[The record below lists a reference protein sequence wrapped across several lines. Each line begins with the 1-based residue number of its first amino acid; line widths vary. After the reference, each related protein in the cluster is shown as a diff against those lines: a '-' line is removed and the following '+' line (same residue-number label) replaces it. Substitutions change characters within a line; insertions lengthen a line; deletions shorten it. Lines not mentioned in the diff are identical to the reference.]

1 MASASLQIVR
11 PPAAIPPS
19 FTASLFL
26 AGRGDG
32 DGDGGGWQAEVIEF
46 LRQEGYAGLVYLPAA
61 DAATEELLA
70 WEEEAL
76 RHADAILFHFA
87 EAPDPLTRERW
98 GAWRRT
104 GKVVLCA
111 AQDQQALRRAAA
123 RLRVP
128 TGLTPRE
135 AVAHLLPLLRPGV
148 PRRGGERA
156 VPLVLWR
163 SPAFQRWYRA
173 LRAAGNELDD
183 VEVEWIYRPRA
194 GPGRPPLI
202 WALRPRVWVRAE
214 RRHKAGEIVVGRAEV
229 SATVLY
235 RPAAQVLDTQVVL
248 IREFRSAGT
257 TADGYVWALPGG
269 SAEHA
274 ADREQNAAIT
284 ALREVQEETG
294 LVLLPSQL
302 EQVPGG
308 ARQLAST
315 ILSHRAHLFRAAL
328 TEEQLRTLQAAE
340 RAGRHHG
347 ANAGERCYVIV
358 RPLRHLISGSQLD
371 WGQLGMLL
379 LALGLNGDLT
389 AGRP

>member
-1 MASASLQIVR
+1 MAASASLQIVR
-11 PPAAIPPS
+11 PPAPIPPS
-19 FTASLFL
+19 FTSSLFL
-26 AGRGDG
+26 AGPRGAEG
-32 DGDGGGWQAEVIEF
+32 DADSWQAQV
-46 LRQEGYAGLVYLPAA
+46 LDLLQQAGYGGLVYLPPAGEP
-61 DAATEELLA
+61 TEEQLA
-70 WEEEAL
+70 WEEKAL
-76 RHADAILFHFA
+76 RHADAILFHL
-87 EAPDPLTRERW
+87 APGPAGMDPLTRERW
-98 GAWRRT
+98 GAWRRS
-104 GKVVLCA
+104 GKAVLCA
-111 AQDQQALRRAAA
+111 SLEQQVLRRAAA

-128 TGLTPRE
+128 TGLTLAE
-135 AVAHLLPLLRPGV
+135 AVNHLLPLLRPGV

-156 VPLVLWR
+156 VPLLLWR

-194 GPGRPPLI
+194 SPGRPPLL

-235 RPAAQVLDTQVVL
+235 QPAAQVLDTQVVL

-274 ADREQNAAIT
+274 ADREQNAALT

-294 LVLLPSQL
+294 LCLLPSQL
-302 EQVPGG
+302 EPVAGG

-328 TEEQLRTLQAAE
+328 TEEQMRSLQDAE

-347 ANAGERCYVIV
+347 ANAGERCYVII
-358 RPLRHLISGSQLD
+358 RPLRQLLTGGQLD

-379 LALGLNGDLT
+379 LALGLDLNQ
-389 AGRP
+389 